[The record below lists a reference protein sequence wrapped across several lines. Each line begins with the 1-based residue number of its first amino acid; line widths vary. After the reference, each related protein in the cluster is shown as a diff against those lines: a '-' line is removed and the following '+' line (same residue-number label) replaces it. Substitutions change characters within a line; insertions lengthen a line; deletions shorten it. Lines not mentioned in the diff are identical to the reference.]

1 MRRANLIIAVML
13 LLANVYF
20 IRESIWHFNHF
31 GGPYYTI
38 IPFLISLFI
47 NSMIFSAV
55 LTFHKSFRANKLLL
69 GIHIIGLVLILLYS
83 YVEIAVYLDR

>member
-1 MRRANLIIAVML
+1 MRRANIIIASII

-20 IRESIWHFNHF
+20 VCETIWHFNHF

-38 IPFLISLFI
+38 IPFMISLFI

-55 LTFHKSFRANKLLL
+55 LTFHKSFRTNKLLL
-69 GIHIIGLVLILLYS
+69 GVHIIGLVLILLYS